1 MIGELPASLVDVP
14 LMLSISSA
22 TATFV
27 TILAGFYTTKII
39 SISNEKRRIC
49 MKIKEIELE
58 LDSRKKYVA
67 VLTSRMGEIRNA
79 CDQDLIESFE
89 KYVA

>member
-1 MIGELPASLVDVP
+1 
-14 LMLSISSA
+14 
-22 TATFV
+22 
-27 TILAGFYTTKII
+27 
-39 SISNEKRRIC
+39 